1 VNVTFRLTPVYHY
14 LSSTFFIS
22 SCSSRHFPYFY
33 GFLNQDCVVMVHT
46 MPRRHDGCLELSTG
60 TVERTRR

>member
-1 VNVTFRLTPVYHY
+1 MNVTFRLTPVYHY

-22 SCSSRHFPYFY
+22 SCSSRHFSYFY
-33 GFLNQDCVVMVHT
+33 GFLNQDRAVIVHT